1 MRGNGS
7 LSFTRAVV
15 LVVQAIRA
23 QVPVSQGSPIIPNGK
38 AAVEFVARNKLPYP
52 ILIKARIRA
61 LHAPG
66 LAASVLPSL
75 QRGHSKCCGARTR
88 FGRRRLAVA
97 AAGNGCANPTPTS
110 SRSSTNAPKCVPWVA
125 QHARA
130 SCGGAPGF
138 A

>member
-1 MRGNGS
+1 
-7 LSFTRAVV
+7 V
-15 LVVQAIRA
+15 LVVQAIKA

-52 ILIKARIRA
+52 ILIKARSRA

-66 LAASVLPSL
+66 LAASALPSL
-75 QRGHSKCCGARTR
+75 QRGRSKCCGGAR

-97 AAGNGCANPTPTS
+97 AAGNGCANPTPTW

-125 QHARA
+125 QHAPA
-130 SCGGAPGF
+130 SCGGGPGF